1 MNSLKNLTIKSTN
14 RVSTADSSR
23 SWYFLINNFY
33 FVFCNIQRK
42 ITLDIRIIEETNDF
56 SEQNINSH
64 IDKRVIE
71 SSLKERKAE
80 RAKTRKW
87 ILGDIKKVALSNKRK
102 SPPIERVPHSNE
114 NSIFVT
120 VKNDCPNKLPTVK
133 RLKKVD
139 DNDKRLVVRT
149 KRPSNKISPIRKVL
163 IADEPVKETESVRII
178 LNQQP
183 KPTEIL
189 QDKCEV
195 IDFIFQKTLSEP
207 QIYWSPRIFENSNK
221 MDISEDTEI
230 ICLN

>member
-1 MNSLKNLTIKSTN
+1 M
-14 RVSTADSSR
+14 
-23 SWYFLINNFY
+23 
-33 FVFCNIQRK
+33 
-42 ITLDIRIIEETNDF
+42 

-87 ILGDIKKVALSNKRK
+87 ILGEIKKVALSNKRK
-102 SPPIERVPHSNE
+102 SPPIERVPHINE
-114 NSIFVT
+114 NSIFIT

-139 DNDKRLVVRT
+139 DKRLVVKT
-149 KRPSNKISPIRKVL
+149 KRPLNKISPIRKVL
-163 IADEPVKETESVRII
+163 IADEPVKEKETESVRII
-178 LNQQP
+178 LNQQL
-183 KPTEIL
+183 KQTEIL
-189 QDKCEV
+189 QEKCEV